1 MAVLK
6 GNPLECKRQIEE
18 VLEKIDEGKYKID
31 YILTKV
37 GVDET
42 EPVKDNDGSLVR
54 NYKRSYNDT
63 LTISYIDVESKENI
77 I

>member
-1 MAVLK
+1 MAILK
-6 GNPLECKRQIEE
+6 GNPLECKRYIKE
-18 VLEKIDEGKYKID
+18 VLRKIDEGKYKID
-31 YILTKV
+31 FIITKV

-63 LTISYIDVESKENI
+63 LTINYIDVEAKEK
-77 I
+77 